1 MKNFHVLTAMILALL
16 LWTPA
21 ETAAQSTRTVTVV
34 KADRPAKR
42 KIRRKQRRVVRRT
55 LRKLPRSTRA
65 IAWRNVNYYP
75 VRGRYYLARRGVYV
89 RAFPPV
95 GFRMRRLAVKPIRI
109 LVRARPYWYAEGVF
123 YKETDGGY
131 EVVPTPVGAV
141 VPELPEEAEALD
153 MDGITT
159 YELNDAIYREVA
171 DGYEII
177 ELLED

>member
-1 MKNFHVLTAMILALL
+1 MCIRDSL

-21 ETAAQSTRTVTVV
+21 ETAAQSSRTVAVV
-34 KADRPAKR
+34 EVDRPAKR
-42 KIRRKQRRVVRRT
+42 KIRRKKRRAVRRT
-55 LRKLPRSTRA
+55 LRKLPRGTRT
-65 IAWRNVNYYP
+65 IVWRNVNYYP

-95 GFRMRRLAVKPIRI
+95 GFRIRRLAVKPIR
-109 LVRARPYWYAEGVF
+109 LVVRSRTFWFAEGVF
-123 YKETDGGY
+123 YKKADDGF

-141 VPELPEEAEALD
+141 VPELPEEAEAID
-153 MDGITT
+153 MNGLAS

-177 ELLED
+177 ELLDE